1 MNLKK
6 ESGYSKGAWLTAEE
20 VEERLRKQGDEKLWE
35 TVQGMFGKGIEE
47 EL

>member
-20 VEERLRKQGDEKLWE
+20 VEERLRKQGDEKLWDG
-35 TVQGMFGKGIEE
+35 VKGMLGVGEE